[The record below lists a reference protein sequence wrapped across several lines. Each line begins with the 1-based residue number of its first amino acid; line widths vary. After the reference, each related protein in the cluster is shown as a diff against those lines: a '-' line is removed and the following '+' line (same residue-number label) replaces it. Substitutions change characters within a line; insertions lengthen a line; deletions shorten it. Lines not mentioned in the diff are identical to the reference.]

1 MQPSIDS
8 PRVVVFFV
16 LMDNAVTKHSVST
29 EHTAGNQ
36 RGSRGTAARATGD
49 SSGIDESTELIC
61 RICFGFTETK
71 GNELIAPCM
80 CKGTQKWVHVSCLQ
94 SWQRA
99 MQIIGGDIASEKAT
113 TCNVCQGKLALAPPE
128 RPYLDRLWMPLKGIL
143 FTWLA
148 AISAVVLHLSLIV
161 LVFACSCWLIDVLN

>member
-1 MQPSIDS
+1 MNHSIAKD
-8 PRVVVFFV
+8 RV
-16 LMDNAVTKHSVST
+16 LTQRNAR
-29 EHTAGNQ
+29 EEL
-36 RGSRGTAARATGD
+36 GSRGTALWAD
-49 SSGIDESTELIC
+49 SKSSSIEECEFELIC
-61 RICFGFTETK
+61 RICFGSEETK

-80 CKGTQKWVHVSCLQ
+80 CKGTQKRVHVSCLQ
-94 SWQRA
+94 NWQRA
-99 MQIIGGDIASEKAT
+99 MQIIGGSGGLASEKAT

-148 AISAVVLHLSLIV
+148 AISAVVLHVSLIV